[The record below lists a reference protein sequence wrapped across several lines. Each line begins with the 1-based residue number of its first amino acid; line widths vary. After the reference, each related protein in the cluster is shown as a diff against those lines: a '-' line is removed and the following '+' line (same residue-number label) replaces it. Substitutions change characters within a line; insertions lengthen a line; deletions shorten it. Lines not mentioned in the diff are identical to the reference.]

1 MVVLQICLKL
11 NLAHQL
17 DQVESESPSLCND
30 TCINCCD
37 ICAGI
42 LQENEV
48 LINNIHSNIQ
58 SWLFK

>member
-11 NLAHQL
+11 NPAHQL
-17 DQVESESPSLCND
+17 DLVESESPSLCND

-48 LINNIHSNIQ
+48 LINNIHSNI
-58 SWLFK
+58 